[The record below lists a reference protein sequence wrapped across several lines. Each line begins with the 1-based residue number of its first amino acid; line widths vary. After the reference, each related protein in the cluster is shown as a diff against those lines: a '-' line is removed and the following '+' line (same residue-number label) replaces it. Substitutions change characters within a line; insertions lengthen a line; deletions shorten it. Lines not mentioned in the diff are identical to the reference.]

1 MVVVVMIRCRKLA
14 GRSDASNGRAAIAST
29 QNKLR
34 GKITRYE
41 LLIAISTVVQ
51 MWALGAR
58 RRDGCRVRWW
68 EGAAVR
74 GFVGIVYMRDTHARL
89 IGGIGGVL
97 SG

>member
-41 LLIAISTVVQ
+41 LLIAISTVVR
-51 MWALGAR
+51 MWLSAR
-58 RRDGCRVRWW
+58 VV
-68 EGAAVR
+68 AMVV
-74 GFVGIVYMRDTHARL
+74 GF
-89 IGGIGGVL
+89 GGGKAPRFVVSSEL
-97 SG
+97 FT